1 MASGTGLQREVC
13 ELVDYVWGE
22 ASGELRDVLAVSAES
37 IKVEQ
42 LDKAEAALLSIKRL
56 LSDPTMDKTKQGVCV
71 CACMCVTSS
80 SVYVCVCVRITACT
94 VTLLCICS
102 C

>member
-1 MASGTGLQREVC
+1 MC
-13 ELVDYVWGE
+13 ELVDYVWNE

-56 LSDPTMDKTKQGVCV
+56 LSDSAMDTTKRGGCV
-71 CACMCVTSS
+71 CACMCMCVH
-80 SVYVCVCVRITACT
+80 VRACVCVM
-94 VTLLCICS
+94 
-102 C
+102 